1 MTAVQDW
8 LSNSPMDPRT
18 LKTLI
23 CEVIRRPATDERIPP
38 AEPTLLPRG
47 VERC

>member
-8 LSNSPMDPRT
+8 LSSSPMDPRT

-23 CEVIRRPATDERIPP
+23 CDVIRRPAAEKQAPP
-38 AEPTLLPRG
+38 AQPTLLRPG

>member
-8 LSNSPMDPRT
+8 LSNSPMDPRN

-23 CEVIRRPATDERIPP
+23 CDVIRRPAAEEEPP
-38 AEPTLLPRG
+38 PCEPTLLRRG
-47 VERC
+47 LERC